1 MSIECKRVDFNNF
14 KNSLVKLYSTVVTDT
29 YNNKI
34 NMVCLQLNNK
44 VNMDVEIIGGKVY
57 IHKHIEENTTS
68 DNEILSF
75 IVDNIDTIYTLKI
88 IIKNNMNEN
97 KLIYLGNYTF
107 NIITHKINKEHNI
120 KLIIKKKIIPKKNI
134 EIDGKQGS
142 EHESEHESE
151 HDKSHELEQEDNINQ
166 GDDDTYINGCVDDD
180 EEEEEEEEED
190 EDDEIDLPMEYQ
202 GVDYSHL
209 RRV

>member
-107 NIITHKINKEHNI
+107 NTVSYTH
-120 KLIIKKKIIPKKNI
+120 L
-134 EIDGKQGS
+134 
-142 EHESEHESE
+142 
-151 HDKSHELEQEDNINQ
+151 
-166 GDDDTYINGCVDDD
+166 T
-180 EEEEEEEEED
+180 
-190 EDDEIDLPMEYQ
+190 LPTKRI
-202 GVDYSHL
+202 V
-209 RRV
+209 